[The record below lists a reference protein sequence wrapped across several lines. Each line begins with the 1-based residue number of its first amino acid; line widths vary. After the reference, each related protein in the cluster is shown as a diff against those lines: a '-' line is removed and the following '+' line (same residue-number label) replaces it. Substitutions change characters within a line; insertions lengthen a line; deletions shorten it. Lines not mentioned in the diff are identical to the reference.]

1 MGHILGDPTTPLKV
15 TSVLKPFLPPPCF
28 SCPCWFSLSK
38 PPALHTPPAP
48 RAPRPS
54 AVLCPPACP
63 LLLGAR
69 MQGTGLGPGHCLPRP
84 LAITDI
90 CSQPP
95 CPLAG
100 NQSSTS
106 CLLPPM
112 LEEPSPRPGVRGGSG
127 LSLMGQHCPR
137 QCPRDWFRKAGPWR
151 LLNIFSTIQIWAP
164 CRRSINNR

>member
-63 LLLGAR
+63 CR
-69 MQGTGLGPGHCLPRP
+69 TGPGCRGQASALVTAFPGHSRSP
-84 LAITDI
+84 DI
-90 CSQPP
+90 CLQPL
-95 CPLAG
+95 CLLAG

-112 LEEPSPRPGVRGGSG
+112 LEEPSPRPGGERGG
-127 LSLMGQHCPR
+127 LSLMGQHCPHQR
-137 QCPRDWFRKAGPWR
+137 PRDWFGKAGPWR
-151 LLNIFSTIQIWAP
+151 LLNIFSTVQIWAP